1 MQLQILDD
9 EILNFKLKQFLG
21 EGMCGGKV
29 SNP

>member
-9 EILNFKLKQFLG
+9 EISNFKLKQFLG

-29 SNP
+29 FNP